1 MSQVRMAKSLWQQI
15 LDKVR
20 KYSGT
25 DKPLT
30 ATQLPDLM
38 DGKWQYATAVYGN
51 DSRVF
56 EVAIPFVP
64 DAVCV
69 YCQDV
74 YAGAKKDTYRGF
86 MAEMRTAGGYMGQVS
101 YRKSDGTATSSAVG
115 ATTGLSTFT
124 YADGVFRFELPA
136 ANIPTVIWRSN
147 ARYTV
152 WAAHFPEENVKQLI
166 IDQLERLPDE
176 EGGTLTFSTKRI
188 NDLFT
193 TEEWEALIA
202 TKPNWSFVLD

>member
-1 MSQVRMAKSLWQQI
+1 VSQVRMAKNLWQQI

-56 EVAIPFVP
+56 EVAIPFAP

-101 YRKSDGTATSSAVG
+101 YRKSDGTATSSAVVPG
-115 ATTGLSTFT
+115 AMSTVSPSFT
-124 YADGVFRFELPA
+124 SSA
-136 ANIPTVIWRSN
+136 AARAMACFSLVCSCWR
-147 ARYTV
+147 V
-152 WAAHFPEENVKQLI
+152 W
-166 IDQLERLPDE
+166 
-176 EGGTLTFSTKRI
+176 
-188 NDLFT
+188 
-193 TEEWEALIA
+193 
-202 TKPNWSFVLD
+202 